1 MNGYKWNMVAR
12 SKQSD
17 GMRGAEQSRESV
29 SEE

>member
-1 MNGYKWNMVAR
+1 MVAR